1 MVNYPLVPL
10 FSILYILVISYFFGF
25 KGGVFS
31 SLWSSL
37 LLIYITTTRTGLE
50 FSTMPVTII
59 TFYFIIGL
67 VLGRGIDFF
76 KKLTEKFRSLHEAAL
91 RLGRAETEK
100 EVCEITVKASED
112 ILDFNKAILLMK
124 EDDLLRVK
132 AFSSSIDISEEENF
146 SPAEGIAGRTYQEQ
160 ESFNIEDI
168 RDSKEAAPYSED
180 YVSGI
185 SIPIGEMGV
194 FQAMSRQKNYFD
206 DQDVRLAELLIS
218 HTRGTLNRL
227 HYEKKIEYLSF
238 RDALTG
244 LYNRRYFEAE
254 IEKLNNSRRQPIGI
268 VVGDMDGLKRVND
281 NQGHQSGDLLV
292 KQTAEVIKES
302 VRQEDVAARIGGD
315 EFGILLPEID
325 QENCLKVCSRIKSN
339 IKKRNQK
346 GDLPAPLSISL
357 GYALNEDSSDDLM
370 EIFERADRRMYNN
383 KGQQRSFNR

>member
-67 VLGRGIDFF
+67 GLGRGIDFF

-168 RDSKEAAPYSED
+168 RDSIEAAPYSED

>member
-67 VLGRGIDFF
+67 GLGRGIDFF

-146 SPAEGIAGRTYQEQ
+146 SLAEGIAGRTYQEQ

>member
-67 VLGRGIDFF
+67 GLGRGIDFF